1 MLGGVFRM
9 PLVDVERDLEEIQLL
24 EEKTKQEINMLQ
36 DLSSNLSSVSQEER
50 KAVLNQNDESDSS
63 SPPIAPLA
71 FIGTVL
77 TSQAAFFT
85 REYQRIKEGFDPKSD
100 SDVTLGEIVQYRL
113 DYYLSTNPYAKA
125 LLLLNSTFLVI
136 LLGGMILSLTQG
148 EDIGSALWESWTYV
162 ADPGTQVN
170 AERPGLRAIAL
181 AITVGGLVVFAL
193 MVGLITESVS
203 EQVEDFR
210 KGKSRVL
217 EHGHTLILGFNDKC
231 LSIIEELVIAFES
244 VGGGTIV
251 VLSDRPKEEMES
263 ILQGAIDS
271 KERRLN
277 LRNSQVIFRSGDPLL
292 EQELFKVGV
301 TRAKSIIA
309 LTREDMNPDD
319 ADSLMLR
326 QVLSLKGTM
335 SSKAA
340 ANTPYITIELQD
352 IDNKNLVQLVSL
364 KTEILVSHDMI
375 GQLMIS
381 CSRQPGLAYVMEAI
395 FSFEGSEFY
404 FKEWPEL
411 IGYRFGEL
419 VCRFDDAIVMGVR
432 TKDGEVLLNADR
444 NYRIAPG
451 DELIC
456 LAEDDESYS
465 INDGYFI
472 QSRSEILA
480 RFEDDKT
487 KDLPVQG
494 TRSKL
499 KYLAT
504 QTLSRA
510 LDSFSGSRGRK
521 ARKQAERILFCG
533 WRRDMADMIKHLD
546 GTVEPGSELWLL
558 NTVPVVERNEML
570 TDKGNKEKLKL
581 KRLMIKNAQGN
592 PTVRRDLQRVLA
604 LDEFGFETGEYCLL
618 TDFDCILI
626 LADESS
632 NDGSDL
638 KSTDGRSLASFLLIS
653 DIRRKILSER
663 EDGRKVND
671 FGRERIISEILD
683 AANTKSLLREL
694 DCKGYVMS
702 NKIISNALA
711 QVAENSAMNTVMS
724 ELLGSKGNE
733 LFLED
738 ASEFVDIQQESAVPF
753 WEIALRA
760 SQKNMIAIGYK
771 AKGIDF
777 SLDNYIKTLVN
788 PTAKDVPRVW
798 EDGDLIVLM
807 GKKGN

>member
-1 MLGGVFRM
+1 M
-9 PLVDVERDLEEIQLL
+9 
-24 EEKTKQEINMLQ
+24 
-36 DLSSNLSSVSQEER
+36 
-50 KAVLNQNDESDSS
+50 
-63 SPPIAPLA
+63 
-71 FIGTVL
+71 
-77 TSQAAFFT
+77 
-85 REYQRIKEGFDPKSD
+85 REYQRIKDGFDPKND

-136 LLGGMILSLTQG
+136 LFGGMILSLTQG

-170 AERPGLRAIAL
+170 AEKPGLRAIAL

-231 LSIIEELVIAFES
+231 LSIIEELAIAFES
-244 VGGGTIV
+244 EGGGTMV
-251 VLSDRPKEEMES
+251 VLSDHPKEEMET

-277 LRNSQVIFRSGDPLL
+277 LRGSQASPAPPVIFRSGDPLL

-309 LTREDMNPDD
+309 LTREDLDPDE

-326 QVLSLKGTM
+326 QLQVCNALEPCLLSV
-335 SSKAA
+335 SC
-340 ANTPYITIELQD
+340 QD
-352 IDNKNLVQLVSL
+352 VDNKNLVQLVSI
-364 KTEILVSHDMI
+364 KTEILVSHDLI

-381 CSRQPGLAYVMEAI
+381 CSRQPGLAYVVEAI
-395 FSFEGSEFY
+395 FSFDGSEFY

-411 IGYRFGEL
+411 IGNRFGDL

-432 TKDGEVLLNADR
+432 TKDGEVILNADR
-444 NYRIAPG
+444 SYRIAPG

-456 LAEDDESYS
+456 IAEDDDSYS
-465 INDGYFI
+465 LNDGFFM
-472 QSRSEILA
+472 QSRAEILG
-480 RFEDDKT
+480 RFEEEKEE
-487 KDLPVQG
+487 P
-494 TRSKL
+494 
-499 KYLAT
+499 
-504 QTLSRA
+504 
-510 LDSFSGSRGRK
+510 
-521 ARKQAERILFCG
+521 ERILFCG

-546 GTVEPGSELWLL
+546 GIVEPGSELWLL
-558 NTVPVVERNEML
+558 NTVPVTERNEML

-581 KRLMIKNAQGN
+581 KRLVIKNAQGN

-604 LDEFGFETGEYCLL
+604 LDEFGFETGEYRLL
-618 TDFDCILI
+618 TEYDSILI
-626 LADESS
+626 LADEAIT
-632 NDGSDL
+632 DGSDL
-638 KSTDGRSLASFLLIS
+638 KSTDGRSLAAFLLIS
-653 DIRRKILSER
+653 DIRSKILAENSDER
-663 EDGRKVND
+663 MQRDG
-671 FGRERIISEILD
+671 GRERIISEILD

-711 QVAENSAMNTVMS
+711 QVAENSAMNIVMS
-724 ELLGSKGNE
+724 ELLASTGNE

-738 ASEFVDIQQESAVPF
+738 ASEFVDTQEGSAVPF

-760 SQKNMIAIGYK
+760 SQRNFVAIGYR

-777 SLDNYIKTLVN
+777 ALDNHIKTLVN
-788 PTAKDVPRVW
+788 PTGKDVPRVW
-798 EDGDLIVLM
+798 EEGDQIVLM
-807 GKKGN
+807 GRRDG